1 MCQGHHGKPGRYW
14 SSPQSTTLCA
24 LPQEP
29 ASIHALFTGRLPTA
43 PWFIP
48 AALQPTKGTCLPWV
62 RCQDCDAQCV
72 AWTAYSPGQI
82 SLFSPFPEAQVPT
95 WSLPFP
101 SYLVSCQSFLQPW
114 LQSFSVFSDHYFAC
128 RCIWCVCGRNYIIL
142 LHDLDQFPLAL
153 VFLIEEFYSFS
164 TSV

>member
-29 ASIHALFTGRLPTA
+29 ASTHALFTGRLPTA
-43 PWFIP
+43 PLFIP

-82 SLFSPFPEAQVPT
+82 FLFLSVP
-95 WSLPFP
+95 SQKHRCQPDPFP
-101 SYLVSCQSFLQPW
+101 SLPIWFHVSLFYSLGCRVSQ
-114 LQSFSVFSDHYFAC
+114 FSV
-128 RCIWCVCGRNYIIL
+128 ITIL
-142 LHDLDQFPLAL
+142 RVDVFDVFVAGTTSSSSVILINSPLHLCF
-153 VFLIEEFYSFS
+153 
-164 TSV
+164 